1 MEIMKI
7 GQRTKSNSYE
17 PLDPPVY
24 GWHIEA
30 DDHEIEDLAEG
41 LDAYIEDLEQF
52 EDTDHS
58 ECIAC
63 LKSLRKVLTDTFNS

>member
-1 MEIMKI
+1 MKATKI
-7 GQRTKSNSYE
+7 GQRMQPNSYE
-17 PLDPPVY
+17 PLDPKVF
-24 GWHIEA
+24 GWSIEA
-30 DDHEIEDLAEG
+30 DDHEIEGLAEG

-58 ECIAC
+58 DRIAY